1 MSQPRPELR
10 IGDRERD
17 LIASVLQRALAEGR
31 ITIDELDARLDA
43 ALRARTFADLDPL
56 VADLL
61 VEPLSTAPTLT
72 RLGVKSQLAVAT
84 GSSPNNR
91 LVLDAGWSSVTRS
104 GRWDIPPF
112 LVLNGAKSTLKLDCL
127 QATPLAAII
136 DIQVVASMGV
146 VTIVI
151 LESWAAQMEQL
162 IPSWGLAKSRVSAKP
177 DPGAP
182 LLVLHGSVG
191 WGRLTVRHAN
201 RFESRNRA
209 KPAVSSPRRSELD
222 Q

>member
-17 LIASVLQRALAEGR
+17 LIASVLQRALADGR
-31 ITIDELDARLDA
+31 ITVDELGARLDA
-43 ALRARTFADLDPL
+43 AFRARTFADLDPL

-61 VEPLSTAPTLT
+61 VEPLSTEPALPPH
-72 RLGVKSQLAVAT
+72 GVESEPAVAT
-84 GSSPNNR
+84 GTSPENR
-91 LVLDAGWSSVTRS
+91 LVLDAGWSSLTRS

-112 LVLNGAKSTLKLDCL
+112 LLLNGAKSTLKVDCR
-127 QATPLAAII
+127 QATPLAEII
-136 DIQVVASMGV
+136 DIKIVASMGV

-151 LESWAAQMEQL
+151 PESWAAQMEQL
-162 IPSWGLAKSRVSAKP
+162 VPSWGLAKSRVSAKP

-201 RFESRNRA
+201 RFESRILA
-209 KPAVSSPRRSELD
+209 KPAMSLPRRPELER
-222 Q
+222 